1 MAKITDFY
9 KIASPS
15 QPVVTVTDNQSLDNS
30 YGAIS
35 NTSYHRVI
43 QGGASRL
50 ARYNE
55 YNAMDNDVEV
65 ARALDITAEEMTGKN
80 TKTNLPL
87 DLEMI
92 KEESQEVDDTLVTT
106 LNAAMRRWCDLHGF
120 NDNRLFKLSRNLA
133 KYGDCFFR
141 KKSPYKRWEWIPAAD
156 VMGAVVDAHDVTNV
170 VAYQVR
176 INTKEPTNSSG
187 FASNNYKAVN
197 EIKTEIVP
205 ASEMVVFSINDDM
218 SDSAPFGDSVL
229 RTVYK
234 THKQK
239 ELLEDAIIIY
249 RIQRAPERR
258 VFYIDVGKMP
268 PNRVKAY
275 LETVKNEMR
284 QKKIPSMNNNGQ
296 ASVDSVYNPQ
306 SQLEDIYLAQ
316 RCIALDTPIN
326 IVGIGPLPLIEI
338 IKRHN
343 RGLTHQVYTVNQDT
357 GIYSIGNVSWAG
369 ITRHETTIIKL
380 NFNNGDYL
388 ECTPDHKLLLND
400 FTEVEAQRLA
410 LGASLCTQGQYEILL
425 ESIEWLDELV
435 DTGCITVDTI
445 DNNHNFN
452 IGAGIYIKNSDGA
465 GSKVDVL
472 QSGCLSLDTKID
484 LLSGH
489 SKTLSEMIDDFE
501 NGIENWVISCN
512 PNNGSITAGIVSWAG
527 ITQKDAGVVEL
538 LLSNDEKIIC
548 TPDHKFPVYDKG
560 FVPACEL
567 TSDDVI
573 MANDI
578 HIVEDNIQLYDNK
591 LKKYINIID
600 LYKHYDIDEN
610 YFKGPTQYDNIDNA
624 SDYVKGLVVKEY
636 TVLDTTMDV
645 GTLTIDQ
652 DEKYHNYHTFG
663 LSCGIFTKNSQL
675 GEQSD
680 LDYFADKVLRGLRV
694 PLSYMKPG
702 DKNTIFNDG
711 KMGSAFVEEI
721 QFAKYVERLQIY
733 VEDTLDKEFKKFL
746 FHCNINIDPS
756 LYKIRLPKPSSYK
769 QYQQAEIDNTLL
781 SMVGTADGLPS
792 LSKRFVLQR
801 YLQLSEADMLLNEQL
816 LKEERG
822 LSINADK
829 TLQTLY
835 GQPGDGGMMGGGMGM
850 GADMGMG
857 GMGGD
862 MSGMGG
868 DMSATG
874 AEGGMGAGPAPGG
887 APPAGGTPPPIQ

>member
-87 DLEMI
+87 DLDMI

-106 LNAAMRRWCDLHGF
+106 LNAALRRWCDLHGF

-141 KKSPYKRWEWIPAAD
+141 KKSPYKRWEWVPAAD
-156 VMGAVVDAHDVTNV
+156 VIGAVVSAEDVTNI

-176 INTKEPTNSSG
+176 INTKEATNSTG
-187 FASNNYKAVN
+187 FANNSYKSVN

-218 SDSAPFGDSVL
+218 SDSAPFGESVL

-326 IVGIGPLPLIEI
+326 IVGIGPLSLMDV

-357 GIYSIGNVSWAG
+357 GVYKIETLSWAG
-369 ITRHETTIIKL
+369 ITRHDAAIIKL
-380 NFNNGDYL
+380 NFSNGDYL
-388 ECTPDHKLLLND
+388 ECTPDHKLLLDD
-400 FTEVEAQRLA
+400 FTEVEAQRLP
-410 LGASLCTQGQYEILL
+410 LGASLCTQGQNSILL
-425 ESIEWLDELV
+425 DSIEWLDETIT
-435 DTGCITVDTI
+435 TGCVTVDTT

-452 IGAGIYIKNSDGA
+452 IGPGIYIKNSDGA

-484 LLSGH
+484 LISGH
-489 SKTLSEMIDDFE
+489 SKTLSEMIDDY
-501 NGIENWVISCN
+501 NDGIQNWVISCN
-512 PNNGSITAGIVSWAG
+512 PATGTVIPGIVSWAG
-527 ITQKDAGVVEL
+527 ITHKNAGVVEL
-538 LLSNDEKIIC
+538 ILSNDSKIIC
-548 TPDHKFPVYDKG
+548 TPDHKFPVFDKG
-560 FVPACEL
+560 FVQACDL
-567 TSDDVI
+567 TNDDIIISNNMI
-573 MANDI
+573 M
-578 HIVEDNIQLYDNK
+578 DNIVQIYDHELNR
-591 LKKYINIID
+591 YVNVID
-600 LYKHYDIDEN
+600 ISQSYDIDDGYLN
-610 YFKGPTQYDNIDNA
+610 NIPTDFNNRE
-624 SDYVKGLVVKEY
+624 YVSSGLTIKSY

-702 DKNTIFNDG
+702 DKNALFNDG

-721 QFAKYVERLQIY
+721 QFAKYIERLQVY

-746 FHCNINIDPS
+746 FHCNINIDSS
-756 LYKIRLPKPSSYK
+756 LYRIRLPKPSSYK

-835 GQPGDGGMMGGGMGM
+835 GQPGEGGMMGGGMM
-850 GADMGMG
+850 GGDMGMG
-857 GMGGD
+857 GMGAGD
-862 MSGMGG
+862 MGMGG
-868 DMSATG
+868 DMGAGGDTG
-874 AEGGMGAGPAPGG
+874 MGGAPGMGAAPGG
-887 APPAGGTPPPIQ
+887 SPGGAGTPPPPQ

>member
-87 DLEMI
+87 DLDII
-92 KEESQEVDDTLVTT
+92 KEESQEVDDTLITT
-106 LNAAMRRWCDLHGF
+106 LNAALRRWCELHGF
-120 NDNRLFKLSRNLA
+120 NDNRLFKLSRNLV

-141 KKSPYKRWEWIPAAD
+141 KTSPYKKWEWVPAAD
-156 VMGAVVDAHDVTNV
+156 IIGAVVDAHDITNIV
-170 VAYQVR
+170 GYQVR
-176 INTKEPTNSSG
+176 INTKEPANSTG
-187 FASNNYKAVN
+187 FANTNYRAVTD
-197 EIKTEIVP
+197 IKTEVVP

-218 SDSAPFGDSVL
+218 SDSAPFGESVL

-316 RCIALDTPIN
+316 RA
-326 IVGIGPLPLIEI
+326 
-338 IKRHN
+338 
-343 RGLTHQVYTVNQDT
+343 
-357 GIYSIGNVSWAG
+357 
-369 ITRHETTIIKL
+369 
-380 NFNNGDYL
+380 
-388 ECTPDHKLLLND
+388 
-400 FTEVEAQRLA
+400 
-410 LGASLCTQGQYEILL
+410 
-425 ESIEWLDELV
+425 
-435 DTGCITVDTI
+435 
-445 DNNHNFN
+445 
-452 IGAGIYIKNSDGA
+452 DGA

-484 LLSGH
+484 LLSGT
-489 SKTLSEMIDDFE
+489 SKTLSELISDFD
-501 NGIENWVISCN
+501 NGIENWVVSCN
-512 PNNGSITAGIVSWAG
+512 PENGTVKPGIISWAG
-527 ITQKDAGVVEL
+527 ITQKNAGVVEL
-538 LLSNDEKIIC
+538 VLSNDEKIIC
-548 TPDHKFPVYDKG
+548 TPDHKFPVHNKG
-560 FVPACEL
+560 FVQACDL
-567 TSDDVI
+567 TPRDVI
-573 MANDI
+573 IGNNWNIGDNYTQTFDHVLKTYIDI
-578 HIVEDNIQLYDNK
+578 ETVV
-591 LKKYINIID
+591 D
-600 LYKHYDIDEN
+600 LYDIDEKHYN
-610 YFKGPTQYDNIDNA
+610 KIHPDYHKPYYGKIYDDYVYDTVKQLFDSGLPFNKVFDTLYADEKFTDIIGKQLFNKNILYRIISVFNHNNIDDAIVVEYTDDHIDMINILKNVYYSSEYNDHLSSLYVDILNQKYQYEFSCLYMDIC
-624 SDYVKGLVVKEY
+624 SDAVHDKIQYHNLYNVAVHLGYEDINHLLKCVSLAGLTVKKY
-636 TVLDTTMDV
+636 TVLDSTMDV

-652 DEKYHNYHTFG
+652 DEQYHNYHTFG
-663 LSCGIFTKNSQL
+663 LTCGIFTKNSQL

-702 DKNTIFNDG
+702 DKNALFNDG

-721 QFAKYVERLQIY
+721 QFAKYIERLQVYI
-733 VEDTLDKEFKKFL
+733 EDTLDKEFKRFL
-746 FHCNINIDPS
+746 FHCNINIDPA

-769 QYQQAEIDNTLL
+769 QYQQAEIDSTLL
-781 SMVGTADGLPS
+781 NMVGTADGLPS

-801 YLQLSEADMLLNEQL
+801 YLQLTEADMLLNEQL

-835 GQPGDGGMMGGGMGM
+835 GQPGEGMMGGGMGM
-850 GADMGMG
+850 GGMGMGGDMGMG
-857 GMGGD
+857 GGPDMGMGSD
-862 MSGMGG
+862 MGMGG
-868 DMSATG
+868 EAAMGGPPAT
-874 AEGGMGAGPAPGG
+874 GG
-887 APPAGGTPPPIQ
+887 APPPPTV